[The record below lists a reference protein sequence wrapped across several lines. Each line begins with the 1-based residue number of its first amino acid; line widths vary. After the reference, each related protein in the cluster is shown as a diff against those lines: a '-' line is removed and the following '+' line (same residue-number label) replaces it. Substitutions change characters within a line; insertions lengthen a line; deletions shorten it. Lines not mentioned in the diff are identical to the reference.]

1 VNILSHFK
9 HLDMYG
15 YDLHLNYKGEE
26 SVKTYVGALLTVFG
40 IVFIG
45 SLVINKFISLI

>member
-1 VNILSHFK
+1 MNILSHFK

-26 SVKTYVGALLTVFG
+26 SVKTYVGALSTVIG
-40 IVFIG
+40 IIFIG